1 MVISS
6 NRKLQSP
13 LSKTY
18 ECTQPGFVAEEDR
31 ISTYLLH
38 TGGNYLPVK
47 GTLASNRAI
56 MNLQPPISSTSVA
69 LILVEHNEISRRLY
83 VLRHTS
89 VLLSSGERYVYCLE
103 LEQLNSNDDGEENV
117 ALLGSM

>member
-1 MVISS
+1 
-6 NRKLQSP
+6 
-13 LSKTY
+13 
-18 ECTQPGFVAEEDR
+18 
-31 ISTYLLH
+31 
-38 TGGNYLPVK
+38 
-47 GTLASNRAI
+47 

-103 LEQLNSNDDGEENV
+103 LEQLNSNDDGEENE

>member
-47 GTLASNRAI
+47 EDL
-56 MNLQPPISSTSVA
+56 LQRKIEYQRTCY
-69 LILVEHNEISRRLY
+69 IQKEITYQSK
-83 VLRHTS
+83 
-89 VLLSSGERYVYCLE
+89 
-103 LEQLNSNDDGEENV
+103 EQLHPIEP
-117 ALLGSM
+117 L